1 MNTNLGT
8 ILQFTLFL
16 NIQRQYVDSLSYYPD
31 RYTSKIIGT
40 PRPPIFWK
48 IILVPYHFL
57 PLSTK

>member
-31 RYTSKIIGT
+31 PYTSKMIRYPSAPYILENHTGT
-40 PRPPIFWK
+40 
-48 IILVPYHFL
+48 VPFFASVY
-57 PLSTK
+57 